1 MTIMWIQYLI
11 IALLFAGAAFYV
23 GRIFW
28 RAFFAKDQAGCAKG
42 CGGACSVIDVDRLQ
56 RTIELAAARETAGR

>member
-1 MTIMWIQYLI
+1 MWLQYLI

-28 RAFFAKDQAGCAKG
+28 RAFDKRQSGCAKG
-42 CGGACSVIDVDRLQ
+42 CGSACSGFDADRLQ
-56 RTIELAAARETAGR
+56 RTIELAEQRQKAGS

>member
-1 MTIMWIQYLI
+1 MWLQYLI

-28 RAFFAKDQAGCAKG
+28 RAFDKRQSGCAKG
-42 CGGACSVIDVDRLQ
+42 CGSACSGFDVDQMQ
-56 RTIELAAARETAGR
+56 RTIDRAQQRQKAAG

>member
-1 MTIMWIQYLI
+1 MWLQYLI

-28 RAFFAKDQAGCAKG
+28 RAFDKRQSGCAKG
-42 CGGACSVIDVDRLQ
+42 CGSACSGFDADRIQ
-56 RTIELAAARETAGR
+56 RTIDLAQQRQKAAG